1 MVGLATGK
9 GICGKQDPMTD
20 FSSDSVRRYFRRSL
34 ETMRLAASEPTIS
47 AAAIKISGFI
57 HAALLSGRKLLIA
70 GNGGSAADAQH
81 IAGEFVSRFA
91 FDRPALP
98 SIALTTDTSVL
109 TAIGNDYG
117 FEHVFERQVRGLG
130 QPGDVFLAI
139 STSGQSKNIIVA
151 LRAAREM
158 GLVTAGFTG
167 RSGGPMSDLC
177 DVCLFAPSN
186 ETPQI
191 QQIHIVAAHAICELV
206 EVLMFPMEDAARRLT
221 QGKKGGEFGSSSAQ
235 E

>member
-1 MVGLATGK
+1 
-9 GICGKQDPMTD
+9 MTD
-20 FSSDSVRRYFRRSL
+20 FPSDSVRRYFRRSL

-117 FEHVFERQVRGLG
+117 FEH
-130 QPGDVFLAI
+130 
-139 STSGQSKNIIVA
+139 
-151 LRAAREM
+151 
-158 GLVTAGFTG
+158 
-167 RSGGPMSDLC
+167 
-177 DVCLFAPSN
+177 
-186 ETPQI
+186 
-191 QQIHIVAAHAICELV
+191 
-206 EVLMFPMEDAARRLT
+206 
-221 QGKKGGEFGSSSAQ
+221 
-235 E
+235 